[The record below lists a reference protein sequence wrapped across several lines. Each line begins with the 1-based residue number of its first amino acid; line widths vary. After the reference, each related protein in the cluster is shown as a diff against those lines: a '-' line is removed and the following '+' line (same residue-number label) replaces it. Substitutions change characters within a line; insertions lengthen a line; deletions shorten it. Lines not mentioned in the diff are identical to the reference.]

1 MDEGSK
7 HPQSMESGQHN
18 QRHVNHPRPF
28 FYVQPASQPY
38 YNMYHHHNQWHNM
51 NNPYNHY
58 GLPGSGGYPFG
69 RPSPYM
75 SPYPY
80 MQYPGGYVVP
90 HTPHMHPVDYRRM
103 YEPSHF
109 HPPPVHDPI
118 FRHQQQQ
125 QQQHHHAHAHRE
137 VVCSEAQTDPN
148 DALNK
153 LIECLDKLRA
163 NEMQGSEKELDSGVV
178 SQSSGIFSPDGET
191 KSCEVVV
198 GGDIH
203 GGHGASCGKLEG
215 SQLQSSF
222 PMGSLFSVGDST
234 AAVYDRES
242 SRSLGGLGQEG
253 WAVDSDE
260 EPPLDSS
267 SVHEEHKENL
277 DPQQHAEEESLHRCS
292 SENLCLQSA
301 VLQSEN
307 SPRPENTDNQAE
319 EDSTNPDCTSS
330 TEGLMRQ
337 GHCSN
342 LLSPQSL
349 PSPIASD
356 WQALEDTKR
365 GEETFDVPNRKGLSK
380 LDVDLSYQILHLP
393 FDKVLTAGALQKDCS
408 ASSSSALLCG
418 DLQASLSSSRITTTS
433 SPAHHHYYSYYCPP
447 QTAHERLSVLSP
459 SLDELSSRDEM
470 FSTDLEDMDRFPR
483 SSVYAG
489 RRFSA
494 EVEHLGEPEVKNV
507 CPKSKKLLCACCGS
521 SLLKGGA
528 SRVKVHHGPS
538 VYADDEAGDSDEVVE
553 QEQQS
558 ARTREERAHPTRVV
572 VQKHPVP
579 KKHQPLHIQQHPKPS
594 CKRGQCRE
602 AVGPEEQQEEPEMVL
617 VGSELEYYEGHVV
630 EGGQDVG
637 DKEHRTC
644 KDGLCREGMATS
656 DPGRWERDR
665 AKPRR
670 KPHTSLQERLAL
682 RKALC
687 KPLVYQ
693 RVRDEEEEPP
703 RCHRG
708 KGSTKRG
715 DTMLM
720 SQH

>member
-1 MDEGSK
+1 MEITMIVRFLYIEGSK

-18 QRHVNHPRPF
+18 QRQVNHPRPF

-58 GLPGSGGYPFG
+58 GLPGSGVYPFG

-75 SPYPY
+75 SAYPY

-90 HTPHMHPVDYRRM
+90 HAPHMHPVDYRRM
-103 YEPSHF
+103 YEPPHF
-109 HPPPVHDPI
+109 HLPPMHDPM
-118 FRHQQQQ
+118 FR
-125 QQQHHHAHAHRE
+125 QQQHHHRE
-137 VVCSEAQTDPN
+137 VVCSEAQTDPS

-178 SQSSGIFSPDGET
+178 SQSSGIFSPDGER

-203 GGHGASCGKLEG
+203 SGHGASCGKLEG

-222 PMGSLFSVGDST
+222 PMGRLFSVGDST
-234 AAVYDRES
+234 AAVYDGES

-260 EPPLDSS
+260 DPPLDSS
-267 SVHEEHKENL
+267 SIHEENL
-277 DPQQHAEEESLHRCS
+277 DLQQHAEESLHRCS
-292 SENLCLQSA
+292 LENLCLQSA
-301 VLQSEN
+301 VLQSE
-307 SPRPENTDNQAE
+307 DNG
-319 EDSTNPDCTSS
+319 TSS
-330 TEGLMRQ
+330 TVGPRWQ

-349 PSPIASD
+349 PSPLASD
-356 WQALEDTKR
+356 WQALEDTKC
-365 GEETFDVPNRKGLSK
+365 GEETFDVPDRKGLSK
-380 LDVDLSYQILHLP
+380 LD
-393 FDKVLTAGALQKDCS
+393 VLTAGALQKDCS
-408 ASSSSALLCG
+408 ASSALLCG
-418 DLQASLSSSRITTTS
+418 DLQASLSSSRITTTT
-433 SPAHHHYYSYYCPP
+433 SPARHHHYYSYYCPP
-447 QTAHERLSVLSP
+447 QTAHGRLSVLSP
-459 SLDELSSRDEM
+459 SLDELSSREEM

-489 RRFSA
+489 RRFPA
-494 EVEHLGEPEVKNV
+494 EVEHLGEPGVKEV

-528 SRVKVHHGPS
+528 SRVKVHHSPR
-538 VYADDEAGDSDEVVE
+538 VYADEAADSDEVVE
-553 QEQQS
+553 QELQS
-558 ARTREERAHPTRVV
+558 ARTRDKSAHPTRVV
-572 VQKHPVP
+572 VQKHSVP
-579 KKHQPLHIQQHPKPS
+579 KKHQPLHIQQPPKPS

-602 AVGPEEQQEEPEMVL
+602 SVGPEEQQEEPEMVL

-630 EGGQDVG
+630 EGGQD
-637 DKEHRTC
+637 
-644 KDGLCREGMATS
+644 
-656 DPGRWERDR
+656 
-665 AKPRR
+665 
-670 KPHTSLQERLAL
+670 
-682 RKALC
+682 
-687 KPLVYQ
+687 PLVYQ
-693 RVRDEEEEPP
+693 RVRDEEKDNDDEEEEPP

-708 KGSTKRG
+708 KGFSLIICSCFTIG
-715 DTMLM
+715 NTWAA
-720 SQH
+720 S

>member
-18 QRHVNHPRPF
+18 QRQVNHPRPF

-38 YNMYHHHNQWHNM
+38 DNMYNHHNQWHNM

-58 GLPGSGGYPFG
+58 GFPGSGVYPFG

-75 SPYPY
+75 SAYPY

-90 HTPHMHPVDYRRM
+90 HMPHMHPVDYRRM
-103 YEPSHF
+103 YEPPHF
-109 HPPPVHDPI
+109 HLPPVHDPM
-118 FRHQQQQ
+118 FRQQQQ
-125 QQQHHHAHAHRE
+125 QPHHHDHTQRE
-137 VVCSEAQTDPN
+137 VVCSEAQTDPS

-178 SQSSGIFSPDGET
+178 SQSSGIFSPDGER
-191 KSCEVVV
+191 KSCKVV
-198 GGDIH
+198 GDLH
-203 GGHGASCGKLEG
+203 SGHGASCGKLEG

-222 PMGSLFSVGDST
+222 PMGRLFSVGNST
-234 AAVYDRES
+234 AAVYDGES

-260 EPPLDSS
+260 DPPLDSS
-267 SVHEEHKENL
+267 SIHEENL
-277 DPQQHAEEESLHRCS
+277 DPQQHAAESLHCCS
-292 SENLCLQSA
+292 LENLCLQSA
-301 VLQSEN
+301 VSQSED
-307 SPRPENTDNQAE
+307 SPRPENIDNEAE
-319 EDSTNPDCTSS
+319 EDGTNPDATSS
-330 TEGLMRQ
+330 TEGSRWQ

-342 LLSPQSL
+342 LLSTKSL
-349 PSPIASD
+349 PSPLASD
-356 WQALEDTKR
+356 WQALGDTKC
-365 GEETFDVPNRKGLSK
+365 GEETFDVPDRKGLSK

-393 FDKVLTAGALQKDCS
+393 FDKVLTAGALQKDCF

-418 DLQASLSSSRITTTS
+418 GLQASLSSSQITNTS
-433 SPAHHHYYSYYCPP
+433 SPARHHYYSYYCPP
-447 QTAHERLSVLSP
+447 QTAHGRLSVLSP
-459 SLDELSSRDEM
+459 SLDELSSREEM

-489 RRFSA
+489 RRFPA
-494 EVEHLGEPEVKNV
+494 EVEHLREPGVKV

-528 SRVKVHHGPS
+528 SRVKMHHSPR

-558 ARTREERAHPTRVV
+558 ARTCDESAHPTRVV
-572 VQKHPVP
+572 VQKHSVP

-617 VGSELEYYEGHVV
+617 VGAELEYYEGHVV
-630 EGGQDVG
+630 EGGQDAG

-644 KDGLCREGMATS
+644 KDGVCREGIETS
-656 DPGRWERDR
+656 EPGRRERGT

-670 KPHTSLQERLAL
+670 KPHASLQERLAL
-682 RKALC
+682 RKALW

-693 RVRDEEEEPP
+693 RVRDEEKDNDDEEEEPP

-715 DTMLM
+715 DKRC
-720 SQH
+720 

>member
-7 HPQSMESGQHN
+7 HQQSMESGQQN
-18 QRHVNHPRPF
+18 QRQVNHPRPF

-58 GLPGSGGYPFG
+58 GLPGSGVYPFG

-75 SPYPY
+75 STYPY

-90 HTPHMHPVDYRRM
+90 HAPHMHPVDYRRM
-103 YEPSHF
+103 YEPPHF
-109 HPPPVHDPI
+109 HLPPVHDPM
-118 FRHQQQQ
+118 FRQ
-125 QQQHHHAHAHRE
+125 QQQHHHDHTQRE
-137 VVCSEAQTDPN
+137 VVCSEAQTDPS

-178 SQSSGIFSPDGET
+178 SQSSGISSPDGER

-203 GGHGASCGKLEG
+203 SGHGASCGKLEG

-222 PMGSLFSVGDST
+222 PMGRLFSVGNST
-234 AAVYDRES
+234 TAVYDGES
-242 SRSLGGLGQEG
+242 SRCLGGLGKEG

-260 EPPLDSS
+260 DTPLDSS
-267 SVHEEHKENL
+267 SIHEELEENL
-277 DPQQHAEEESLHRCS
+277 DLQQHAEESLHCCS
-292 SENLCLQSA
+292 LESLCLQSA
-301 VLQSEN
+301 VLQSED
-307 SPRPENTDNQAE
+307 SHRPENIDNEAE
-319 EDSTNPDCTSS
+319 EDSTNPDGTSS
-330 TEGLMRQ
+330 TEVPRWQ

-342 LLSPQSL
+342 LLSTQSL
-349 PSPIASD
+349 PSPLASD
-356 WQALEDTKR
+356 WQALEDSKC
-365 GEETFDVPNRKGLSK
+365 GEETFVPDRKGLSK

-433 SPAHHHYYSYYCPP
+433 TPARHHYYSYYCPP
-447 QTAHERLSVLSP
+447 QTAHGRLSVLSP
-459 SLDELSSRDEM
+459 SLDELSSREEM

-489 RRFSA
+489 RRFPA
-494 EVEHLGEPEVKNV
+494 EVEHLGEPGVKKV

-528 SRVKVHHGPS
+528 SRVKVHHSPR
-538 VYADDEAGDSDEVVE
+538 VYADDEAGDSDDVVE

-558 ARTREERAHPTRVV
+558 ARTRDESAHPTRVV
-572 VQKHPVP
+572 VQKHSVP
-579 KKHQPLHIQQHPKPS
+579 KKQQPLHLQQHPKPS
-594 CKRGQCRE
+594 FKRGQCRE
-602 AVGPEEQQEEPEMVL
+602 AVGPEEEEEEEQQEEPEMVL
-617 VGSELEYYEGHVV
+617 VRSELEYYEGHVV
-630 EGGQDVG
+630 EGGQDAG

-644 KDGLCREGMATS
+644 KDGLCREGIETS
-656 DPGRWERDR
+656 EPGRWERGR

-670 KPHTSLQERLAL
+670 KPHASLQERLAL
-682 RKALC
+682 RKALW

-693 RVRDEEEEPP
+693 RVRDEEEEPT

-715 DTMLM
+715 DTRC
-720 SQH
+720 